1 MRVFLSLV
9 LVVALIAGAAAGAAW
24 WEERYFAQGGPS
36 PSPQT
41 LIIAPG
47 SGLNAIAGALARA
60 GVVDNALLFRLGVF
74 RRGHG
79 AQLKAGEY
87 AFPAHASESQIMDML
102 IAHRVVKHRIT
113 IAEGLT
119 SDAAVALVKADPV
132 LTGDVPVVP
141 EGSLLPETYIFERGT
156 TRAEMLQRM
165 HQAQDKLLMQL
176 WPKRKEGLPFMT
188 PEDALKLASIV
199 EKETGIATERP
210 HVAAV
215 FLNRVSR
222 GMKLESDPTIIYGL
236 TRGVPLGHALRQ
248 SELAM
253 PNPYSTYQI
262 EGLPPTPI
270 CNPGR
275 DAIAAVLNPAGSD
288 DLYFVADGSG
298 GHVFARTMAEHLK
311 NVARWRKVQQV
322 QQEQQ
327 ATFQPVR

>member
-9 LVVALIAGAAAGAAW
+9 LILALIAGGGAGAAW
-24 WEERYFAQGGPS
+24 WEEQYFAQGGPS

-41 LIIAPG
+41 LIITPG
-47 SGLNAIAGALARA
+47 SGLTTIAGALARA
-60 GVVDNALLFRLGVF
+60 GVVENALLFRLGVL
-74 RRGHG
+74 RRRHG

-87 AFPAHASESQIMDML
+87 AFPPHASEAQIMDML
-102 IAHRVVKHRIT
+102 IAHRVVGHRIT

-119 SDAAVALVKADPV
+119 SDMAVALVKADPV

-165 HQAQDKLLMQL
+165 HQAQEKLLAAV
-176 WPKRKEGLPFMT
+176 WPKRKEGLPTMT
-188 PEDALKLASIV
+188 EEDALKLASMV
-199 EKETGIATERP
+199 EKETAIPAERP

-215 FLNRVSR
+215 FINRLNR

-236 TRGVPLGHALRQ
+236 TKGVALGHALRQ
-248 SELAM
+248 SELAT

-262 EGLPPTPI
+262 AGLPPTPI

-275 DAIAAVLNPAGSD
+275 DAIAAVLNPADSD

-311 NVARWRKVQQV
+311 NVAQWRKFLQAQQSALQLV
-322 QQEQQ
+322 
-327 ATFQPVR
+327 P